1 MLKRK
6 IELTVT
12 DAFRMDYNLI
22 VEEFDLYQTLTPKM
36 QTELINK
43 IFSKFIKRFKH
54 FFNSCE
60 IGFRNE
66 FIIQLYARVYPPN
79 KLIMAY
85 GKEPEEIVMVLA
97 GNVQMLTEDN
107 E

>member
-1 MLKRK
+1 M
-6 IELTVT
+6 
-12 DAFRMDYNLI
+12 
-22 VEEFDLYQTLTPKM
+22 EEYALYHQLPPKM
-36 QTELINK
+36 QTELIQS
-43 IFSKFIKRFKH
+43 IFNKFIKRFQN

-97 GNVQMLTEDN
+97 GNVQMLTKGN
-107 E
+107 EQFMHLPPNSIFNDY